1 MLEKTPE
8 DTGKGNPLLP
18 QAASTPAPAVIQEP
32 PPNPAGGRT
41 LIVDGADPQ
50 SYPRPSAALKDAKP
64 EDQVFIRPG
73 VYEDKIFLIHK
84 PVRLIGAGRDAVQI
98 FSRRGGP
105 LYLQHVPE
113 GLISGI
119 TFRYI
124 GSDPHSAINVL
135 DSVCTITQCR
145 ITEGVLSGIV
155 LYGPECRATLTEN
168 EVCYNRES
176 GIFIFAGARPY
187 ISKNDCFGNHH
198 FGIAVRDPQTR
209 PDLVRNLCRKNML
222 SGILLFYHAEAMILE
237 NTCRDNHHWGLV
249 TTPECKSS
257 PDREALVSANLFIQN
272 PRGPLFITEEPL
284 AEIGR

>member
-1 MLEKTPE
+1 MDAETPE
-8 DTGKGNPLLP
+8 HTDKENPLRRP
-18 QAASTPAPAVIQEP
+18 ASSTPPLSILEEP
-32 PPNPAGGRT
+32 PSNPAGGRT
-41 LIVDGADPQ
+41 LVVDKTDPQ
-50 SYPRPSAALKDAKP
+50 CYPRPSAALKEARP

-73 VYEDKIFLIHK
+73 VYEDKIFLMHK
-84 PVRLIGAGRDAVQI
+84 AVRLIGAGRDVVQI

-105 LYLQHVPE
+105 LYLQHLAE

-135 DSVCTITQCR
+135 DSVCTITRCR
-145 ITEGVLSGIV
+145 ITEGILSGIV
-155 LYGPECRATLTEN
+155 VYGPECRPTLTEN

-198 FGIAVRDPQTR
+198 FGIAVRDAQTR
-209 PDLVRNLCRKNML
+209 PDLLRNLCRKNML
-222 SGILLFYHAEAMILE
+222 SGMLLFYHAEAMILD
-237 NTCRDNHHWGLV
+237 NTCRDNQHWGFV
-249 TTPECKSS
+249 ATPECKTS
-257 PDREALVSANLFIQN
+257 PDRETLVSANLFVPN
-272 PRGPLFITEEPL
+272 PRGPLFVTEAPL

>member
-1 MLEKTPE
+1 MAEAVPE
-8 DTGKGNPLLP
+8 DTGKENPLPP
-18 QAASTPAPAVIQEP
+18 QAPSTPSSVLQEP
-32 PPNPAGGRT
+32 PPNPGGGRT
-41 LIVDGADPQ
+41 LIVDESDPEY
-50 SYPRPSAALKDAKP
+50 YPRPSAALKEARP

-73 VYEDKIFLIHK
+73 IYEDKIFLMHK
-84 PVRLIGAGRDAVQI
+84 AVRLIGAGRDAVQI

-105 LYLQHVPE
+105 LYLQHVPG

-124 GSDPHSAINVL
+124 GSDAHSAMNVL
-135 DSVCTITQCR
+135 DSVCTIAQCR
-145 ITEGVLSGIV
+145 ISEGILSGIV
-155 LYGPECRATLTEN
+155 VYGPECRPTLTEN

-176 GIFIFAGARPY
+176 GIFVFAGARPY

-222 SGILLFYHAEAMILE
+222 SGLLLFYHAESLVLE
-237 NTCRDNHHWGLV
+237 NTCRENQHWGFV
-249 TTPECKSS
+249 ATPECKTS
-257 PDREALVSANLFIQN
+257 PDREALLTANLFASN

>member
-1 MLEKTPE
+1 MLEETPE
-8 DTGKGNPLLP
+8 RTGQGPPLLP
-18 QAASTPAPAVIQEP
+18 QQTSSAPSILREA

-41 LIVDGADPQ
+41 LIVDTTEPQ
-50 SYPRPSAALKDAKP
+50 CYPRPSAALKEAGP
-64 EDQVFIRPG
+64 EDQIFIRPG
-73 VYEDKIFLIHK
+73 IYEDKIFLMHK
-84 PVRLIGAGRDAVQI
+84 TVRLIGAGRDAVQI

-124 GSDPHSAINVL
+124 GSDPHSAMNVL
-135 DSVCTITQCR
+135 DSACKITQCR
-145 ITEGVLSGIV
+145 ISEGILSGIV
-155 LYGPECRATLTEN
+155 VYGPECRPTLTEN

-209 PDLVRNLCRKNML
+209 PDLVRNLCRENML
-222 SGILLFYHAEAMILE
+222 SGMLLFYHAEAMILE
-237 NTCRDNHHWGLV
+237 NHCRDNQHWGFV
-249 TTPECKSS
+249 STPECKTS
-257 PDREALVSANLFIQN
+257 PDRNALVSANHFSPN